1 MLLRPGMLPCKL
13 QFLRLLPRRRRLG
26 NERVKL
32 SANTMAKHLKPP
44 DSRSGMWFCKEELN
58 NSPSLETGFK
68 HQFVY

>member
-32 SANTMAKHLKPP
+32 LHNGETFEASPTPEVECDFAKKNLIIH
-44 DSRSGMWFCKEELN
+44 
-58 NSPSLETGFK
+58 
-68 HQFVY
+68 HH